1 MDSTPVQFRSHT
13 ALLLAA
19 ALPYLQ
25 PAYRQP
31 VELAMKFMEFSE
43 TIQYCSQNHLPKT
56 EALHALHNAMPADS
70 LFSGITELI
79 YRFVRDPEG
88 LLTTLSPICTE
99 KEKNIVGL
107 LLNLFQ
113 AKNFY
118 ENYGD
123 MFQSFMSAGFSK
135 EEASPESAGPEGG
148 LSSMMNEE
156 QLDTLNLLK
165 SLLSED
171 ERR

>member
-1 MDSTPVQFRSHT
+1 MDSTSVQFRSHT

-25 PAYRQP
+25 PAYRHP

-43 TIQYCSQNHLPKT
+43 TIQYCNQNHLPKT
-56 EALHALHNAMPADS
+56 EALHALHSAMPTDS
-70 LFSGITELI
+70 MFSGIMDLV

-88 LLTTLSPICTE
+88 LLTTLSPICTD
-99 KEKNIVGL
+99 KEKSIVGL

-123 MFQSFMSAGFSK
+123 MFSTFMSAGFPK
-135 EEASPESAGPEGG
+135 EEPSPEPMTPADG
-148 LSSMMNEE
+148 LTSMMSEE

-171 ERR
+171 

>member
-1 MDSTPVQFRSHT
+1 MDSTSVQFRSHT
-13 ALLLAA
+13 ALMLAA

-25 PAYRQP
+25 PACRHP

-43 TIQYCSQNHLPKT
+43 TIQYCQQNRLPKT
-56 EALHALHNAMPADS
+56 EALHAIHSAMPTDS
-70 LFSGITELI
+70 VFSGIMELI

-88 LLTTLSPICTE
+88 LLTSLSPICTD
-99 KEKNIVGL
+99 KERNIVGL
-107 LLNLFQ
+107 LLNLLQ

-123 MFQSFMSAGFSK
+123 MFSTFMSAGFPK
-135 EEASPESAGPEGG
+135 EEPSPQAMSPEGG
-148 LSSMMNEE
+148 LASMMNEE

-165 SLLSED
+165 SLLND
-171 ERR
+171 D

>member
-1 MDSTPVQFRSHT
+1 MDSTPVQFRNHT

-31 VELAMKFMEFSE
+31 VELAMKFLEFSE
-43 TIQYCSQNHLPKT
+43 TIQFCRQNKLPKA
-56 EALHALHNAMPADS
+56 EALHALHNSMPADS
-70 LFSGITELI
+70 VFSGIMELV

-88 LLTTLSPICTE
+88 LLNSLAPICTD

-113 AKNFY
+113 AKSFY

-123 MFQSFMSAGFSK
+123 MFSSFMSSGFSQEAPPQK
-135 EEASPESAGPEGG
+135 ESDIPIPEGG
-148 LSSMMNEE
+148 LASMMNHE

-165 SLLSED
+165 SLLD
-171 ERR
+171 D

>member
-19 ALPYLQ
+19 ALPFLQ
-25 PAYRQP
+25 PAYRHP
-31 VELAMKFMEFSE
+31 VELAMKFLEFSE
-43 TIQYCSQNHLPKT
+43 TIQYCRQNNIPKAEVIHT
-56 EALHALHNAMPADS
+56 IHNSMPADS
-70 LFSGITELI
+70 VFSGIMELV
-79 YRFVRDPEG
+79 YSFVTDPEG
-88 LLTTLSPICTE
+88 LLTNLSPICTE
-99 KEKNIVGL
+99 KEKNIVGM

-123 MFQSFMSAGFSK
+123 MFSSFMSSGFSA
-135 EEASPESAGPEGG
+135 EAPPREPKTPEGG
-148 LSSMMNEE
+148 LTSMMNEE

-165 SLLSED
+165 SLLD
-171 ERR
+171 NP

>member
-1 MDSTPVQFRSHT
+1 MDSTSVQFRSHT

-25 PAYRQP
+25 PAYRHP

-56 EALHALHNAMPADS
+56 EALHALHNAMPTDS
-70 LFSGITELI
+70 MFSGIMELI

-88 LLTTLSPICTE
+88 LLTTLSPICTD

-123 MFQSFMSAGFSK
+123 MFSTFMSAGFPK
-135 EEASPESAGPEGG
+135 EEPSPEPMAPEGG
-148 LSSMMNEE
+148 LTSMMNED

-165 SLLSED
+165 SLLSE
-171 ERR
+171 E

>member
-25 PAYRQP
+25 PEYRQP
-31 VELAMKFMEFSE
+31 VEVAVKFMEFSE
-43 TIQYCSQNHLPKT
+43 TIQFCRQNHLPKAD
-56 EALHALHNAMPADS
+56 ALHALHNTMPSDS
-70 LFSGITELI
+70 MFSGIMELI
-79 YRFVRDPEG
+79 HRFIQDPEG
-88 LLTTLSPICTE
+88 LLNSLSPICNE

-107 LLNLFQ
+107 LLNLLQ

-123 MFQSFMSAGFSK
+123 IFHSFMSAGSPK
-135 EEASPESAGPEGG
+135 EEASPE
-148 LSSMMNEE
+148 SMMNEE

-165 SLLSED
+165 SLLGNQ
-171 ERR
+171 

>member
-43 TIQYCSQNHLPKT
+43 TIQFCRQNHLPET
-56 EALHALHNAMPADS
+56 EALHALHSTMATDS
-70 LFSGITELI
+70 VFSGIMELI
-79 YRFVRDPEG
+79 YRFVQDPEG
-88 LLTTLSPICTE
+88 LLTNLSPICNE

-107 LLNLFQ
+107 LLNLLQ

-123 MFQSFMSAGFSK
+123 LFGSFMSSGFPEDTPSK
-135 EEASPESAGPEGG
+135 ESTASDGG
-148 LSSMMNEE
+148 LSSMMNKE

-165 SLLSED
+165 SLLGD
-171 ERR
+171 E

>member
-19 ALPYLQ
+19 AIPYLQ

-43 TIQYCSQNHLPKT
+43 TIQFCRQNHLPKT
-56 EALHALHNAMPADS
+56 EALHALHNTMPTDS
-70 LFSGITELI
+70 MFSGIMELI
-79 YRFVRDPEG
+79 YRFVQDPEG
-88 LLTTLSPICTE
+88 LLNNLSPICTD
-99 KEKNIVGL
+99 KEKNIVAL
-107 LLNLFQ
+107 LLNLLQ
-113 AKNFY
+113 AKNLY

-123 MFQSFMSAGFSK
+123 IFSSFMSAGFPK
-135 EEASPESAGPEGG
+135 EDSPQASPTPEGG
-148 LSSMMNEE
+148 PASMMNEE

-165 SLLSED
+165 SLLGD
-171 ERR
+171 Q

>member
-1 MDSTPVQFRSHT
+1 MDSTPVHFRSHT

-31 VELAMKFMEFSE
+31 VELAMKFLEFSE
-43 TIQYCSQNHLPKT
+43 TIQFCRHNQLPKT
-56 EALHALHNAMPADS
+56 EAIHILHNAMPSDS
-70 LFSGITELI
+70 MFSGIMELI
-79 YRFVRDPEG
+79 YRFVQDPEG
-88 LLTTLSPICTE
+88 LLTNLSPICTE

-113 AKNFY
+113 AKNLY

-123 MFQSFMSAGFSK
+123 IFSTFMSSGVTPTAPSAGF
-135 EEASPESAGPEGG
+135 EQ
-148 LSSMMNEE
+148 SSDSLATMMNEE

-165 SLLSED
+165 RLLD
-171 ERR
+171 EE

>member
-25 PAYRQP
+25 PSYRQP

-43 TIQYCSQNHLPKT
+43 TIQFCRQNHLPKP
-56 EALHALHNAMPADS
+56 EALHTLYNARPTDS
-70 LFSGITELI
+70 MFSGIMELI
-79 YRFVRDPEG
+79 YRFVQDPEG
-88 LLTTLSPICTE
+88 LLTNLTPICTD

-107 LLNLFQ
+107 LLSLLQ
-113 AKNFY
+113 AKNLY

-123 MFQSFMSAGFSK
+123 LFNSFMSAGFPK
-135 EEASPESAGPEGG
+135 EDSPPASATPEGG
-148 LSSMMNEE
+148 PASMMNEE

-171 ERR
+171 

>member
-1 MDSTPVQFRSHT
+1 MDSAPVQFRSHT

-31 VELAMKFMEFSE
+31 VELAMKFLEFSE
-43 TIQYCSQNHLPKT
+43 TIQFCRQNNIPKA
-56 EALHALHNAMPADS
+56 EAIHALHNSMPADS
-70 LFSGITELI
+70 VFSGIMELI
-79 YRFVRDPEG
+79 YRFVKDPEG
-88 LLTTLSPICTE
+88 LLTNLSPICTE
-99 KEKNIVGL
+99 KEKNIVGM
-107 LLNLFQ
+107 LLNLLQ

-123 MFQSFMSAGFSK
+123 MFSSFMSAGFPTEAPPK
-135 EEASPESAGPEGG
+135 EATAPEGG
-148 LSSMMNEE
+148 LTSMMNEE

-165 SLLSED
+165 SLLGE
-171 ERR
+171 

>member
-43 TIQYCSQNHLPKT
+43 TIQFCRQNHLPKA
-56 EALHALHNAMPADS
+56 EALHALHNTIPNDS
-70 LFSGITELI
+70 VFSGIMELI
-79 YRFVRDPEG
+79 YRFVQDPEG
-88 LLTTLSPICTE
+88 LLTNLSPICTD

-107 LLNLFQ
+107 LLNLLQ
-113 AKNFY
+113 AKSFY

-123 MFQSFMSAGFSK
+123 MFRSFMASGFST
-135 EEASPESAGPEGG
+135 EASFKESAPTESS
-148 LSSMMNEE
+148 LASMMNEE

-165 SLLSED
+165 SLLDVE
-171 ERR
+171 

>member
-1 MDSTPVQFRSHT
+1 MDSTSVQFHSHT

-43 TIQYCSQNHLPKT
+43 TIQFCQQNHLPKAD
-56 EALHALHNAMPADS
+56 ALHALHNAMPTDS
-70 LFSGITELI
+70 VFSGIMELI
-79 YRFVRDPEG
+79 YRFVQDPEG
-88 LLTTLSPICTE
+88 LLTSLSPICTD

-107 LLNLFQ
+107 LLNLLQ

-123 MFQSFMSAGFSK
+123 ILSTFMSAGFPK
-135 EEASPESAGPEGG
+135 EEPSPEPRAPEG
-148 LSSMMNEE
+148 SPASMMNEE

-165 SLLSED
+165 SLLNED
-171 ERR
+171 